1 MSRRRHEDY
10 GNTVQRLY
18 CRDAPQN
25 AALCRNITFQVT
37 SGCNLRCSYCYEHHK
52 TAERMSFE
60 TGKAIVDYILD
71 LYENGESDFVNR
83 TTRAVILDFIGGE
96 PLLEAELIERICDY
110 WFAEC
115 YRRNI
120 PLAPFTRIS
129 FATNGK
135 LWFSP
140 AAQHLF
146 EKYHELM
153 SVTVSIDGV
162 QELHDLYRVD
172 EHGAGSFC
180 DAWKAFQDGKKKYGW
195 LGSKMTFVPGSFRYI
210 SASLIMMLKEGCTEI
225 ACNYAYEPE
234 YTPED
239 GRVLYEQLRKVS
251 DYIIGQTLDVSVTI
265 LDSLLGGPEKD
276 DKNYCGGTGAMLS
289 FAPDGSAYPCIRYAP
304 ISIGTEKAGRV
315 CLGNIHDGLYKTAQ
329 QKRVKK
335 DLDSITRTSQSP
347 QKCLDCPVSAGCG
360 WCSGWNYEL
369 YGTANRRATS
379 ICWAHKARVLASSYY
394 FNRRYLSIGDCLPVC
409 DRLSD
414 DDALRILPMAD
425 LSELRSIERKA
436 LEKFAEELDERR

>member
-1 MSRRRHEDY
+1 MKRRREDY

-18 CRDAPQN
+18 CRDQATN
-25 AALCRNITFQVT
+25 AAVCRDITFQVT

-52 TAERMSFE
+52 SVERMSLE
-60 TGKAIVDYILD
+60 TGCAIVDYILD
-71 LYENGESDFVNR
+71 LYEKGESDFVNR
-83 TTRAVILDFIGGE
+83 STRAVVLDFIGGE
-96 PLLEAELIERICDY
+96 PLLEAELIEKICDY

-115 YRRNI
+115 YRREV

-135 LWFSP
+135 LWFSS

-172 EHGAGSFC
+172 ESGVGSFS
-180 DAWKAFQDGKKKYGW
+180 DAWKAFQDGKKYGW
-195 LGSKMTFVPGSFRYI
+195 LNSKMTFVPGSFRYI
-210 SASLIMMLKEGCTEI
+210 SDSLIMMLKEGCTEI

-369 YGTANRRATS
+369 FGTANRRATS

-394 FNRRYLSIGDCLPVC
+394 FNRRYMCAGDCLPVC
-409 DRLSD
+409 DYLPD
-414 DDALRILPMAD
+414 GDALQILPLAE

-436 LEKFAEELDERR
+436 LEKFAEELEKEGD

>member
-1 MSRRRHEDY
+1 MKRRREDY

-18 CRDAPQN
+18 CRDQTTN
-25 AALCRNITFQVT
+25 AAVCRNITMQVT
-37 SGCNLRCSYCYEHHK
+37 GGCNLRCSYCYEHHK
-52 TAERMSFE
+52 STDRMSLE
-60 TGKAIVDYILD
+60 TGHAIVDYILD
-71 LYENGESDFVNR
+71 LYESGKSDFVNR
-83 TTRAVILDFIGGE
+83 STRAVVLDFIGGE
-96 PLLEAELIERICDY
+96 PLLEAELIEKICDY

-115 YRRNI
+115 YRRSV

-140 AAQHLF
+140 SAQHLF

-172 EHGAGSFC
+172 ESGVGSFSA
-180 DAWKAFQDGKKKYGW
+180 AWKAFQDGKRFGW
-195 LGSKMTFVPGSFRYI
+195 LNSKMTFVPGSFRYI
-210 SASLIMMLKEGCTEI
+210 ADSLIMMLKEGCTEI

-239 GRVLYEQLRKVS
+239 GRALYEQLKKVS
-251 DYIIGQTLDVSVTI
+251 DYIIGHCLDATITI

-304 ISIGTEKAGRV
+304 ISIGAEKAGRV

-329 QKRVKK
+329 QQQVKK

-425 LSELRSIERKA
+425 LSELRNIERKA

>member
-1 MSRRRHEDY
+1 MKRRREDY

-18 CRDAPQN
+18 CRDQTTN
-25 AALCRNITFQVT
+25 AAVCRNITMQVT
-37 SGCNLRCSYCYEHHK
+37 GGCNLRCSYCYEHHK
-52 TAERMSFE
+52 STDRMSLE
-60 TGKAIVDYILD
+60 TGHAIVDYILD
-71 LYENGESDFVNR
+71 LYESGKSDFVNR
-83 TTRAVILDFIGGE
+83 STRAVVLDFIGGE
-96 PLLEAELIERICDY
+96 PLLEAELIEKICDY

-115 YRRNI
+115 YRREI

-135 LWFSP
+135 LWFSSS
-140 AAQHLF
+140 AQHLF

-172 EHGAGSFC
+172 ESGVGSFS
-180 DAWKAFQDGKKKYGW
+180 DAWKAFQDGKKYGW
-195 LGSKMTFVPGSFRYI
+195 LNSKMTFVPGSFRYI
-210 SASLIMMLKEGCTEI
+210 SGSLIMMLKEGCTEI

-239 GRVLYEQLRKVS
+239 GRALYEQLKKVS
-251 DYIIGQTLDVSVTI
+251 DYIIGHCLDVTITI

-304 ISIGTEKAGRV
+304 ISIGAEKAGRV

-329 QKRVKK
+329 QQRVKK

-425 LSELRSIERKA
+425 LSELRNIERKA